1 MSNVKDIP
9 RAIAVVG
16 STASGKSA
24 LAMELCRRHGG
35 ELVSMD
41 SIQIYRGMDVGTAKP
56 TALER
61 AQVVHH
67 MIDVA
72 EPTENYSSGAYVQAA
87 AGVIREIEGRG
98 KLPVLCGGTGLYL
111 DGLLRGG
118 FGENFADPALRAELE
133 DFADVHGVAALHARL
148 ADLDPES
155 AAAIHPNNVKRVIR
169 ALEICLVSGKTK
181 TELDRLSNKADPQV
195 DALVI
200 GLRYNDRE
208 VLYDR
213 INRRVDLML
222 EQGLVEETERL
233 WRAGVFEVNATAAGA
248 IGYKEILPYLQGN
261 ITLAQAA
268 EDLKTATRRYAKRQM
283 TWFYAKPYVTWIDV
297 DADGGV
303 RTFED
308 IVNICEKACKDK
320 GFLV

>member
-1 MSNVKDIP
+1 MSTQTKIP

-24 LAMELCRRHGG
+24 LAMELCLRHGG

-41 SIQIYRGMDVGTAKP
+41 SMQIYRGMDIGTAKP
-56 TALER
+56 TPAER
-61 AQVVHH
+61 AQVCHH

-72 EPTENYSSGAYVQAA
+72 DPTESYSSGAYVEAA
-87 AGVIREIEGRG
+87 ASVIREIEGRG

-118 FGENFADPALRAELE
+118 FGENYADPSLRAELE
-133 DFADVHGVAALHARL
+133 DLADAQGAVALHQRL
-148 ADLDPES
+148 AALDPES
-155 AAAIHPNNVKRVIR
+155 AATIHPNNVKRVIR

-181 TELDRLSNKADPQV
+181 TELDRLSREAQPQV

-200 GLRYNDRE
+200 GIRYNHRE

-213 INRRVDLML
+213 INRRVDIML
-222 EQGLVEETERL
+222 ADGLVEETERL
-233 WRAGVFEVNATAAGA
+233 MKAGVFEVNATAAGA
-248 IGYKEILPYLQGN
+248 IGYKEILPYLQGK
-261 ITLAQAA
+261 ISLAQAT

-283 TWFYAKPYVTWIDV
+283 TWFYAKPYVTWID
-297 DADGGV
+297 ADENGSMH
-303 RTFED
+303 TFEE

-320 GFLV
+320 GFLL